1 MSDFCP
7 QSHGLRTFAIRRGF
21 FRAGDARHINKLG
34 DKKMAIKVGMVSL
47 GCSKNQVDAEIMLA
61 RIRDRG
67 FELCTDAGS
76 CDVVIVNTCGFI
88 EDAKRES
95 IENILEFCT
104 LKKEGR
110 IKAVVVTGCLAER
123 YQQEIQEEIPEAD
136 VILGIGSM
144 DKIVEAIDKA
154 LVGKKV
160 VSFGDKCSLPLEGDR
175 IISNL
180 PFFAYIK
187 VAEGCDNFCSFCAIP
202 MIRGRYR
209 SRTMESIVEEARK
222 FARHGVTELNLVA
235 QDTTKYGMDLYGK
248 QMLPELLEQLCEI
261 EELRWIRVLYCYP
274 ERIDDAL
281 LDVMAREPKIVKY
294 MDIPL
299 QHASAGLLRKMNRHG
314 SGEEY
319 LELIQKIRRKIPGI
333 TLRTTLIAG
342 FPGETEEDFET
353 LCRFVT
359 QARFERLGCF
369 AYSQEEGTRAGEM
382 GDQIDDEVKQRRV
395 DALMDLQYSI
405 VQQQN
410 EAMLGKTLEVLVEGY
425 DRYAS
430 SYYGRSYMDAPDIDT
445 KIFFTS
451 PSPVK
456 AGSFVTVRVEDVI
469 DYDLLGVI
477 EQPEGSG
484 V

>member
-1 MSDFCP
+1 
-7 QSHGLRTFAIRRGF
+7 
-21 FRAGDARHINKLG
+21 
-34 DKKMAIKVGMVSL
+34 MAIKVGMVSL
-47 GCSKNQVDAEIMLA
+47 GCSKNQVDSEIMLSK
-61 RIRDRG
+61 IQKRG

-123 YQQEIQEEIPEAD
+123 YQKEIAKEIPEAD
-136 VILGIGSM
+136 VILGLGSM
-144 DKIVEAIDKA
+144 EKIVESIEEA
-154 LVGKKV
+154 LLGRKV
-160 VSFGDKCSLPLEGDR
+160 ISFGEKCSLPLEGDR

-180 PFFAYIK
+180 PFFAYLKI
-187 VAEGCDNFCSFCAIP
+187 AEGCDNYCSFCAIP

-209 SRTMESIVEEARK
+209 SRKMENIIAEARK
-222 FARHGVTELNLVA
+222 FAENGVKELNLVA
-235 QDTTKYGMDLYGK
+235 QDTTKYGVDLYGK
-248 QMLPELLEQLCEI
+248 QMLPELLEQLCDI
-261 EELRWIRVLYCYP
+261 EGLEWIRVLYCYP

-281 LDVMAREPKIVKY
+281 LDTMAREPKIVKY

-299 QHASAGLLRKMNRHG
+299 QHASKELLRRMNRHG

-319 LELIQKIRRKIPGI
+319 LGLIHKIREKVPGI

-353 LCRFVT
+353 LCHFVSE
-359 QARFERLGCF
+359 AKFERLGCF
-369 AYSQEEGTRAGEM
+369 AYSQEEGTKAGEM
-382 GDQIDDEVKQRRV
+382 EGQIDEKVKQNRV
-395 DALMDLQYSI
+395 DALMDIQYGI
-405 VQQQN
+405 MQLKN
-410 EAMLGKTLEVLVEGY
+410 EDMLGKTLSVLVEGY

-430 SYYGRSYMDAPDIDT
+430 SYFGRSCMDAPDIDT

-451 PSPVK
+451 PKPVR
-456 AGSFVTVRVEDVI
+456 AGSFVSVKVQDVI
-469 DYDLLGVI
+469 DYDLLGSIV
-477 EQPEGSG
+477 E
-484 V
+484 

>member
-1 MSDFCP
+1 
-7 QSHGLRTFAIRRGF
+7 
-21 FRAGDARHINKLG
+21 
-34 DKKMAIKVGMVSL
+34 
-47 GCSKNQVDAEIMLA
+47 
-61 RIRDRG
+61 
-67 FELCTDAGS
+67 
-76 CDVVIVNTCGFI
+76 
-88 EDAKRES
+88 
-95 IENILEFCT
+95 
-104 LKKEGR
+104 
-110 IKAVVVTGCLAER
+110 
-123 YQQEIQEEIPEAD
+123 
-136 VILGIGSM
+136 
-144 DKIVEAIDKA
+144 
-154 LVGKKV
+154 
-160 VSFGDKCSLPLEGDR
+160 
-175 IISNL
+175 
-180 PFFAYIK
+180 
-187 VAEGCDNFCSFCAIP
+187 
-202 MIRGRYR
+202 
-209 SRTMESIVEEARK
+209 
-222 FARHGVTELNLVA
+222 
-235 QDTTKYGMDLYGK
+235 
-248 QMLPELLEQLCEI
+248 MLPELLEQLCEI

-359 QARFERLGCF
+359 QARFDRLGCF
-369 AYSQEEGTRAGEM
+369 TYSQEEGTRAGEM
-382 GDQIDDEVKQRRV
+382 EDQIDDEVKQRRV
-395 DALMDLQYSI
+395 DALLDLQYSI

>member
-1 MSDFCP
+1 MS
-7 QSHGLRTFAIRRGF
+7 
-21 FRAGDARHINKLG
+21 
-34 DKKMAIKVGMVSL
+34 IKVGMVSL

-61 RIRDRG
+61 KIRERG
-67 FELCTDAGS
+67 FELCTDSGS

-123 YQQEIQEEIPEAD
+123 YQKEIAEEIPEAD
-136 VILGIGSM
+136 VILGLGSM
-144 DKIVEAIDKA
+144 DQIVEAIDKA
-154 LVGKKV
+154 LTGKKMI
-160 VSFGDKCSLPLEGDR
+160 SFGEKCSLPLEGER

-187 VAEGCDNFCSFCAIP
+187 IAEGCDNYCSFCAIP

-209 SRTMESIVEEARK
+209 SRRMENIVAEAKK
-222 FARHGVTELNLVA
+222 FAENGVVELNLVA
-235 QDTTKYGMDLYGK
+235 QDTTKYGVDLYGK
-248 QMLPELLEQLCEI
+248 QMLPELLERLCEI
-261 EELRWIRVLYCYP
+261 DGLKWIRILYCYP

-281 LDVMAREPKIVKY
+281 LDVMAKEPKIVKY

-299 QHASAGLLRKMNRHG
+299 QHASEGLLRKMNRRG
-314 SGEEY
+314 SGGEY
-319 LELIQKIRRKIPGI
+319 LDLIRRMRQKIPGI

-342 FPGETEEDFET
+342 FPGETEEDFEA
-353 LCRFVT
+353 LCNFVS
-359 QARFERLGCF
+359 QAEFERLGCF

-382 GDQIDDEVKQRRV
+382 EDQIDEKVKQNRV
-395 DALMDLQYSI
+395 DALMDIQFSI
-405 VQQQN
+405 MQRKN
-410 EAMLGKTLEVLVEGY
+410 ESMLGETLEVLVEGY

-430 SYYGRSYMDAPDIDT
+430 SYYGRSPMDAPDIDT

-451 PSPVK
+451 PKPLK
-456 AGSFVTVRVEDVI
+456 AGSFVSVKVQDVI
-469 DYDLLGVI
+469 DYDLLGSVA
-477 EQPEGSG
+477 E
-484 V
+484 